1 MDGRTYPVNQE
12 NNFEDFST
20 LLVNA
25 IHGIGHFFE
34 GTLTLLTITL
44 GPSALTIL
52 EGATPLLQEAWA
64 ELSAKKK
71 TEIQLLLPEV
81 SKKGQNIIEALNRIL
96 TLLDKFDNTAQS
108 PATGPRGEIE
118 SFLEKLENI
127 LGKEEPKPSIDK
139 G

>member
-1 MDGRTYPVNQE
+1 MDGRTYPVNKE
-12 NNFEDFST
+12 NNFEDFSN
-20 LLVNA
+20 LLLNA

-64 ELSAKKK
+64 ELSDKKK

-96 TLLDKFDNTAQS
+96 TLLDKFENTAQ
-108 PATGPRGEIE
+108 GPSTAPREEIE
-118 SFLEKLENI
+118 SFLEELENI
-127 LGKEEPKPSIDK
+127 LGKEKPKSSTDK
-139 G
+139 R